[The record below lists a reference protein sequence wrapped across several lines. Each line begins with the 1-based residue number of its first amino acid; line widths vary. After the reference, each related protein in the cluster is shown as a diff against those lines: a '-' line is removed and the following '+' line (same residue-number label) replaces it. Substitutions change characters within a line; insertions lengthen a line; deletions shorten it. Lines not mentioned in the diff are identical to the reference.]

1 MSVARKYELSA
12 ADLLTELPL
21 GWPVETPDETRVS
34 LAPDSDFPCLH
45 MVQQRVFGAVFQP
58 IDGGSD

>member
-21 GWPVETPDETRVS
+21 GWPVETPDGTSVS

-45 MVQQRVFGAVFQP
+45 MVQQGY
-58 IDGGSD
+58 

>member
-45 MVQQRVFGAVFQP
+45 MVRQGY
-58 IDGGSD
+58 